1 MKDNKLL
8 LIAGA
13 AGAFLIYQN
22 QQKKKEAE
30 ADAQRQAYLL
40 AQTGQTRSTSQQ
52 PNVIQKAAQRATTI
66 LDTISK
72 GKELFSSI
80 FKKPTLPPVSTPTPS
95 WETEG
100 KVDYSGLLG
109 IANKMV

>member
-22 QQKKKEAE
+22 QQKKKQAE
-30 ADAQRQAYLL
+30 AAAQRAYIL
-40 AQTGQTRSTSQQ
+40 AQTGSRGTTPGQ
-52 PNVIQKAAQRATTI
+52 PNVVDKVTSGATTI
-66 LDTISK
+66 IDTISK

-80 FKKPTLPPVSTPTPS
+80 FKKPTLPPVSNPAPS
-95 WETEG
+95 WKTEG
-100 KVDYSGLLG
+100 KVDYSGLSG
-109 IANKMV
+109 ITNKLV

>member
-22 QQKKKEAE
+22 QQKKQQ
-30 ADAQRQAYLL
+30 ADAAAQRAYIL
-40 AQTGQTRSTSQQ
+40 AQTGKGGTTAGQ
-52 PNVIQKAAQRATTI
+52 PNVVDKVTSGATTI
-66 LDTISK
+66 IDTISK

-80 FKKPTLPPVSTPTPS
+80 FKKPTLPPVSNPVPS
-95 WETEG
+95 WKTEVN
-100 KVDYSGLLG
+100 VDYSGLSGRVNRL
-109 IANKMV
+109 I